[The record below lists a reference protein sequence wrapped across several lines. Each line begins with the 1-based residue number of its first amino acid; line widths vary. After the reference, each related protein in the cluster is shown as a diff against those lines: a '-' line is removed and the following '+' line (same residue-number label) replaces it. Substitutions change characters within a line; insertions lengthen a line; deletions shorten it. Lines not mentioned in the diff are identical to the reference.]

1 MRRAH
6 SLMAVSSCWMS
17 ATLIMLVLPVPDC
30 ACAMTSRPPVMGRI
44 ARCWMAD
51 GFSKPA
57 LYRTA
62 TGQSFSLDR
71 ARRGREG
78 GRRVEPAPCKRC
90 ILACM

>member
-1 MRRAH
+1 
-6 SLMAVSSCWMS
+6 MAVSSCWMR

-57 LYRTA
+57 SAADALV
-62 TGQSFSLDR
+62 GIPQQSTPS
-71 ARRGREG
+71 G
-78 GRRVEPAPCKRC
+78 G
-90 ILACM
+90 